1 MVTMSIKTICFL
13 AFGLGLIL
21 TAVLMAQT
29 EKNYCPVEL
38 EEQSIIAPQP
48 QEEPGIPTKDKVYT
62 VPRKQVLIES
72 FTRTS

>member
-1 MVTMSIKTICFL
+1 MVDMSIKTICFL

-29 EKNYCPVEL
+29 EKNYCPLEP
-38 EEQSIIAPQP
+38 EEQSVITSPP
-48 QEEPGIPTKDKVYT
+48 PEEPVIPTKDKVYT
-62 VPRKQVLIES
+62 VPRKQVLIEA

>member
-1 MVTMSIKTICFL
+1 MRIKTVCFL
-13 AFGLGLIL
+13 IFILGWVGAAMLL
-21 TAVLMAQT
+21 AQS

-38 EEQSIIAPQP
+38 EEQAIIASQP
-48 QEEPGIPTKDKVYT
+48 QGEPAIPTKDKVYT